1 MKKTKEI
8 KKKKS
13 YGKLTIILSVLI
25 LFVSTLTVPCYITQY
40 EKNYET
46 RKLTAELEEEVNR
59 GKRLMIEYKS
69 RVNHKVVEEYALEKL
84 NMKKLENYQIE
95 YILKKSDDKSVVV
108 KNDEGDGFLSRLA
121 STFSIIAEY
130 FR

>member
-1 MKKTKEI
+1 MKKKTEM

-13 YGKLTIILSVLI
+13 YGKLTLILSVLI
-25 LFVSTLTVPCYITQY
+25 LFVSMLTVPCYITQY

-46 RKLTAELEEEVNR
+46 RKLTAELEEEINR

-69 RVNHKVVEEYALEKL
+69 RVNHKVVEEYAYEKL

-95 YILKKSDDKSVVV
+95 YILKESDDKSVVV
-108 KNDEGDGFLSRLA
+108 KNDEEDGFLARLA
-121 STFSIIAEY
+121 STFSIVAEY